1 VAEITK
7 QANMRGSKQ
16 HNKGAV
22 AGLNPR
28 YGTNGE
34 TLTSSQTR
42 TISHSFS
49 FFMILFYFSPLS
61 LKEKQEKEKKE
72 ELTRREKR
80 ATETTQLVN

>member
-7 QANMRGSKQ
+7 QANMGGSKQ

-42 TISHSFS
+42 TISHGFS

-61 LKEKQEKEKKE
+61 FERKTRKRKKK

-80 ATETTQLVN
+80 ATETTQLAN